1 MRITILTQIELHPF
15 QPMLSK
21 WIDDQATKHDVS
33 HCTDLERLPG
43 GDVLFIISYHSRVP
57 AEVRE
62 AYGCAYVVHAS
73 ALPKGRGWSPTEWQI
88 LEGAT
93 EITVSLITAEDE
105 IDSGD
110 IYAQATFEVAN
121 HELRLEFEAKLFA
134 AELTLM
140 TRAVDEACPL
150 SPSPQA
156 GESTTYRR
164 RTPEDSRL
172 DPSASIESQFD
183 LLRIAD
189 SDRFPAFIEV
199 RGHRYHLH
207 VSKAPK

>member
-1 MRITILTQIELHPF
+1 MRITILTQTELHPF

-62 AYGCAYVVHAS
+62 AYGRAYVAHAS

-110 IYAQATFEVAN
+110 IYSQAAFEVAD

-150 SPSPQA
+150 SPSPQS

-172 DPSASIESQFD
+172 DPCASIESQFD

-189 SDRFPAFIEV
+189 YDRFPAFIEV

-207 VSKAPK
+207 VSKAPE